1 MGVAFFAGGCFWGIE
16 AGFQKVPGVIATRAG
31 YMGGHTNEPTYQDV
45 CSDTTGHA
53 ETVALEFDDAA
64 ISYRKLL
71 EIFFSLHNPTEI
83 NRQGPDTG
91 TQYRSVIF
99 YTTPEQEIEAK
110 QYIDQLNKSGR
121 YNAPIATEVAKASVF
136 WPAED
141 CHQSYFLKM
150 GQRYGGL
157 L

>member
-1 MGVAFFAGGCFWGIE
+1 MFLGYRGRFRSARSYRYKGGM
-16 AGFQKVPGVIATRAG
+16 VVILTSRPTRCLFRYNRPCRNG
-31 YMGGHTNEPTYQDV
+31 
-45 CSDTTGHA
+45 CTG
-53 ETVALEFDDAA
+53 FDDAA
-64 ISYRKLL
+64 ISYRSLKSS
-71 EIFFSLHNPTEI
+71 SLHNPTEI
-83 NRQGPDTG
+83 NRQGPDVG

-99 YTTPEQEIEAK
+99 YTTPEQEMEAK

-121 YNAPIATEVAKASVF
+121 YSAPIASEVVKASVF